1 MSTGGLTSADQ
12 TAGAEAIIDAT
23 VTNTPIFVRNS
34 QSSNGQLAGSLVL
47 NNIQL
52 NNVPVAVGVLNGATV
67 LSGGT
72 TTIQHWVQ
80 GNVFTGTNPTGR
92 FVQGTL
98 AAPTKANSLLTSS
111 GKIVSKTHPQYTDY
125 AVSQFVSIRDLGA
138 KGDGQTDDTQAIKNA
153 LAQVSFMTGH
163 WVMMLIAFQYAGCKI
178 IFFDQGTYLVSST
191 ITIPAGTQIVGEA
204 WSVIMGGG
212 TAFSDINNPAPVV
225 RVGDTNSQ
233 GVVEITDII
242 FATKGPG
249 KTFSTE

>member
-34 QSSNGQLAGSLVL
+34 QPSNGQLAGSLVL

-72 TTIQHWVQ
+72 TTILHWVQ

-98 AAPTKANSLLTSS
+98 AAPTKASSLLTSS
-111 GKIVSKTHPQYTDY
+111 GKIVSKTHPQYANY

-153 LAQVSFMTGH
+153 LAQVSFLISHRAMT
-163 WVMMLIAFQYAGCKI
+163 LIAISVRWLQDHILRPGHISCLIYYHHSCWNSDRRRSMVCDYGRWIRIQRHQQSCAGRT
-178 IFFDQGTYLVSST
+178 G
-191 ITIPAGTQIVGEA
+191 
-204 WSVIMGGG
+204 W
-212 TAFSDINNPAPVV
+212 
-225 RVGDTNSQ
+225 
-233 GVVEITDII
+233 
-242 FATKGPG
+242 
-249 KTFSTE
+249 